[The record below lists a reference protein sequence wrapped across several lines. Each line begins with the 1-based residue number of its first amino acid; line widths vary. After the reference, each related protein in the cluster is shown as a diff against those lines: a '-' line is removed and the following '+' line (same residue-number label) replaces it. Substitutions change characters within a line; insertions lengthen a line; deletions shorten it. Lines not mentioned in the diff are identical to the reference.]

1 MCSTL
6 PTEVQNAPQIDQ
18 DSGDTIGVLDCLRL
32 NVYVPNK
39 ASSQNPLPVMVWIY
53 GGGFF
58 EGAAGWYDGS
68 YLVKHDVVVVTINY
82 RVGPYGFMCLDIPE
96 VPAFGGDA
104 NSITVFGQSAGA
116 GSIDLHL
123 YSPYERLF
131 HKAIVQS
138 GSAKVEGM
146 FINPD
151 YSAAINI
158 AQQLGF
164 NTTDSNEAISFLST
178 IDSHLVIAASSS
190 LGYWFRPC
198 KEQVFDNVANFVEQD
213 SQNQY
218 SPARIRNTPLFVGT
232 TSDEE
237 YTYDM
242 NEFAGNPF
250 LDKIK
255 THYSLSDADLT
266 RISNTIRHF
275 YIGDEEISSDLL
287 RELNDFKQDF
297 HFQHPIDRAIVKY
310 IEQGAN
316 VYQYIFAYSSDDSPV
331 YHSAELKYLL
341 SPKFDPLDESNKK
354 DLLMSKCATTMWT
367 NFAKYGNPT
376 PESTE
381 EVPVTLDRA
390 TVDKRSYLYVDDEN
404 GNLLPLTSLPRKYQN
419 WGQDRDWNRG
429 SGVGPDDGV
438 RIDFDN
444 RTVVGI
450 RIDSE
455 NG

>member
-1 MCSTL
+1 
-6 PTEVQNAPQIDQ
+6 
-18 DSGDTIGVLDCLRL
+18 
-32 NVYVPNK
+32 
-39 ASSQNPLPVMVWIY
+39 MVWIY
-53 GGGFF
+53 GGGFMS
-58 EGAAGWYDGS
+58 GAAGWYDGS

-82 RVGPYGFMCLDIPE
+82 RVGAYGFMCLDIPE
-96 VPAFGGDA
+96 VPGNQGLKDQYAALQWIKNNIAVFGGDA

-123 YSPYERLF
+123 YSSYERVF

-146 FINPD
+146 FIHAD
-151 YSAAINI
+151 YSAAVNI

-164 NTTDSNEAISFLST
+164 NTTDSSEAISFLST
-178 IDSHLVIAASSS
+178 TDSHSVIAASTS

-198 KEQVFDNVANFVEQD
+198 KEQVFDNVTNFVEQD

-218 SPARIRNTPLFVGT
+218 NPARIRNTPLFVGT

-237 YTYDM
+237 YTHNI
-242 NEFAGNPF
+242 NEFLGNPF

-266 RISNTIRHF
+266 RISNIIRNF

-316 VYQYIFAYSSDDSPV
+316 VHQYIFAYSSDGSPV
-331 YHSAELKYLL
+331 YHSAELKYLF
-341 SPKFDPLDESNKK
+341 SPQFDRLDESDEN
-354 DLLMSKCATTMWT
+354 DLMMSNYMTTLWT

-376 PESTE
+376 PEPTE

-390 TVDKRSYLYVDDEN
+390 TVDKRPYLNIEKDVTVKYRPFNRRMAFWDLFFDQYGVYN
-404 GNLLPLTSLPRKYQN
+404 VLNTATSQ
-419 WGQDRDWNRG
+419 
-429 SGVGPDDGV
+429 
-438 RIDFDN
+438 
-444 RTVVGI
+444 
-450 RIDSE
+450 
-455 NG
+455 